1 MSKLKGFNTHHK
13 STHHKSTHQKNTQH
27 KALFLD
33 RDGVINVNYG
43 YVSDV
48 ACFDWVDGIFELVE
62 KAQKLDYKIIVVTNQ
77 SGIGRGYY
85 DEAQFQQLTQW
96 MNQEFTKHG
105 VNIAAV
111 KFCPHHPEK
120 ALPEYLRSCNCRKPQ
135 PGMILEAI
143 RELNIDPAQSIFVGD
158 KESDMKAARSAN
170 VQFKY
175 LVESGQTFSDQQA
188 KAADAVFNNLTELK
202 QSWFAQTKA

>member
-1 MSKLKGFNTHHK
+1 MNNNVTK
-13 STHHKSTHQKNTQH
+13 Q

-33 RDGVINVNYG
+33 RDGVINVDHG
-43 YVSDV
+43 YVSDPKNFEFISDV
-48 ACFDWVDGIFELVE
+48 FDVVKTFADDGFL
-62 KAQKLDYKIIVVTNQ
+62 IVVITNQ

-85 DEAQFQQLTQW
+85 DEAQFQQLTHW

-120 ALPEYLRSCNCRKPQ
+120 AQPEYLRSCNCRKPQ

-170 VQFKY
+170 VQFRY

-202 QSWFAQTKA
+202 QSWFSQTKA

>member
-1 MSKLKGFNTHHK
+1 MSNNVTK
-13 STHHKSTHQKNTQH
+13 Q

-33 RDGVINVNYG
+33 RDGVINVDHG
-43 YVSDV
+43 YVSDPKNFEFISDV
-48 ACFDWVDGIFELVE
+48 FDVVKRFADDGFL
-62 KAQKLDYKIIVVTNQ
+62 IVVITNQ

-85 DEAQFQQLTQW
+85 DEAQFQQLTHW
-96 MNQEFTKHG
+96 MNQEFIKHG

-120 ALPEYLRSCNCRKPQ
+120 ALPEYLCSCHCRKPQ

-143 RELNIDPAQSIFVGD
+143 SELDIDPAQSIFVGD
-158 KESDMKAARSAN
+158 KESDMQAARSAN

-202 QSWFAQTKA
+202 KTWFAQAKA